1 MPPQINDQSTQAQGA
16 EAVNYNRDQ
25 AKKLGIDLPGSTYT
39 GPTMATFQNPVNTQ
53 QTEADR
59 FQQQLYK
66 DANSPIDQG
75 AIRQN
80 YINQFQDQI
89 NALNQVYDNQLAQA
103 RQEGVGRVGSG
114 TAILARRGLAG
125 SPRGEAIKEGVLT
138 QNRGIESGIQ
148 NERNVAVQA
157 IYGHATQLAAQEAAD
172 KRAAKERGASAYL
185 DYLKGQDTR
194 RADNLTSTVGAL
206 ISQGIDPSTMDAQEL
221 SNLAKTLGVDTQNIL
236 GSYKVAKAQA
246 DAEQAAAEA
255 KAMQDGQFNLSEGQS
270 RYDAQGNVIASKG
283 KTYAPGTGPGVSGDN
298 PQLYSGLSS
307 ATATAARAKVNA
319 FKSEPIVTNFATIQE
334 GRNFAGSLPND
345 TKNPADDQALIYSLA
360 KALDP
365 GSVVREGEYA
375 TAQKYAQ
382 SWVKAF
388 GSGVSQALL
397 GTGFLSQEARTNIK
411 DTIEARYQASLK
423 SYDTVKSQ
431 YENNINSL
439 TGRGDAQN
447 FLVDYT
453 VNSQGGGNNPN
464 DPLGLFGEQ

>member
-39 GPTMATFQNPVNTQ
+39 GPTMSAFQNPANTQ

-125 SPRGEAIKEGVLT
+125 SPRGESIKEGVLT
-138 QNRGIESGIQ
+138 QNRGIEGAIQ

-157 IYGHATQLAAQEAAD
+157 IYGQATQLAAQEAAD

-194 RADNLTSTVGAL
+194 RESNLTSTVGAL
-206 ISQGIDPSTMDAQEL
+206 ISQGIDPSTMDASEI

-246 DAEQAAAEA
+246 DAQAAESQFKKEGELLNRKKTQNEIDLANAKFAE
-255 KAMQDGQFNLSEGQS
+255 DRRQFGLEYALKKQAADEKTPVGSSSTQS
-270 RYDAQGNVIASKG
+270 AGS
-283 KTYAPGTGPGVSGDN
+283 
-298 PQLYSGLSS
+298 QLDFLIK
-307 ATATAARAKVNA
+307 TAA
-319 FKSEPIVTNFATIQE
+319 
-334 GRNFAGSLPND
+334 D
-345 TKNPADDQALIYSLA
+345 A
-360 KALDP
+360 KALAPQSGQGAITKGFGDIVG
-365 GSVVREGEYA
+365 GSKYRQLEAYA
-375 TAQKYAQ
+375 NT
-382 SWVKAF
+382 
-388 GSGVSQALL
+388 
-397 GTGFLSQEARTNIK
+397 
-411 DTIEARYQASLK
+411 LK
-423 SYDTVKSQ
+423 SNMLTLATDPAIKKFFGPQMSNADVLLMTSAGTTLNPESQ
-431 YENNINSL
+431 SPEQLKAEIERLESFFNRAKAAIPAN
-439 TGRGDAQN
+439 
-447 FLVDYT
+447 
-453 VNSQGGGNNPN
+453 GGSAATIIAPDGQQVEII
-464 DPLGLFGEQ
+464 D

>member
-39 GPTMATFQNPVNTQ
+39 GPTMSAFQNPANTQ

-138 QNRGIESGIQ
+138 QNRGIESAIQ
-148 NERNVAVQA
+148 DERNVRVQS
-157 IYGHATQLAAQEAAD
+157 IYGQATQLAAQEAAD

-206 ISQGIDPSTMDAQEL
+206 ISQEIDPSTMDAQEL

-246 DAEQAAAEA
+246 DAQAAEA
-255 KAMQDGQFNLSEGQS
+255 QFKKEGELLN
-270 RYDAQGNVIASKG
+270 RSKTQNEIDLANAKFAEDKRQFG
-283 KTYAPGTGPGVSGDN
+283 LEYALKK
-298 PQLYSGLSS
+298 Q
-307 ATATAARAKVNA
+307 AAD
-319 FKSEPIVTNFATIQE
+319 
-334 GRNFAGSLPND
+334 D
-345 TKNPADDQALIYSLA
+345 TKAAKAINPAQA
-360 KALDP
+360 
-365 GSVVREGEYA
+365 VVGI
-375 TAQKYAQ
+375 
-382 SWVKAF
+382 
-388 GSGVSQALL
+388 SGA
-397 GTGFLSQEARTNIK
+397 K
-411 DTIEARYQASLK
+411 DTI
-423 SYDTVKSQ
+423 SQ
-431 YENNINSL
+431 IDGLINSNGLGSAVGPNALARLSPLEGFTNQSGNFVAGINQITSQL
-439 TGRGDAQN
+439 TLDKLVQAKSAGATFGALSDGERIVLAEAATKLNSFAKRNKEGQVIGYDATEAQVKAELNKIKRLAEQDLKNRENAIFSPDELNQIGDSSES
-447 FLVDYT
+447 FSPESFY
-453 VNSQGGGNNPN
+453 
-464 DPLGLFGEQ
+464 

>member
-39 GPTMATFQNPVNTQ
+39 GPTMATFQNPANTQ

-66 DANSPIDQG
+66 DANTPIDQG

-138 QNRGIESGIQ
+138 QNRGIESAIQ
-148 NERNVAVQA
+148 DERNVRVQS
-157 IYGHATQLAAQEAAD
+157 IYGQATQLAAQEAAD

-206 ISQGIDPSTMDAQEL
+206 ITQGIDPSTMDASEI

-246 DAEQAAAEA
+246 DARAAEA
-255 KAMQDGQFNLSEGQS
+255 QFKKEGELLNRSKTQNEIDLANAKFAEDKRQFGLEYALKKQAADAKTPVTSGTTQDTRSQLDFLINTAASAKELSNQSGQGSITKGFGDLVGGSKYRQLEQYANTLKTNMLTLATDPSIKKFFGPQMSNADVLLMTSAGTTLNPEKQNPE
-270 RYDAQGNVIASKG
+270 QLKEEIARLE
-283 KTYAPGTGPGVSGDN
+283 DFF
-298 PQLYSGLSS
+298 
-307 ATATAARAKVNA
+307 ARAKAALPANGGTSA
-319 FKSEPIVTNFATIQE
+319 TVTAPDGQQVEII
-334 GRNFAGSLPND
+334 D
-345 TKNPADDQALIYSLA
+345 
-360 KALDP
+360 
-365 GSVVREGEYA
+365 
-375 TAQKYAQ
+375 
-382 SWVKAF
+382 
-388 GSGVSQALL
+388 
-397 GTGFLSQEARTNIK
+397 
-411 DTIEARYQASLK
+411 
-423 SYDTVKSQ
+423 
-431 YENNINSL
+431 
-439 TGRGDAQN
+439 
-447 FLVDYT
+447 
-453 VNSQGGGNNPN
+453 
-464 DPLGLFGEQ
+464 